1 MKTSN
6 IPAQVKA
13 AFSEKIRII
22 ADCLHKEYTQEY
34 TSKKWHSP
42 FASCYSGDIT
52 TCVELPKYVIKV
64 LIDADV
70 TEDNACNIFDQERIV
85 KRTKKIFYPI
95 KEFQL
100 PTGLKSNKPKPK
112 VSSIIKEEKETYGV
126 ILETNTNLSE
136 DLKYPTTIVPLSI

>member
-1 MKTSN
+1 MLLKTKHA
-6 IPAQVKA
+6 IYL
-13 AFSEKIRII
+13 IRRE
-22 ADCLHKEYTQEY
+22 LLKEQ
-34 TSKKWHSP
+34 KK
-42 FASCYSGDIT
+42 F
-52 TCVELPKYVIKV
+52 
-64 LIDADV
+64 
-70 TEDNACNIFDQERIV
+70 
-85 KRTKKIFYPI
+85 FYPI